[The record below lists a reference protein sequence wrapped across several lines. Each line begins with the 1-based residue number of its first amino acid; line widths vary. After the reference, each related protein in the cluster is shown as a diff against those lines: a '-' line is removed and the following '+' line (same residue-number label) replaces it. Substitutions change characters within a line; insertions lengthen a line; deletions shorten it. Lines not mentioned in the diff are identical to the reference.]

1 MKSTFSQRD
10 IGEDTI
16 YLTQPEGFKN
26 TKNSNKVLLLGKALY
41 GLKQSANIW
50 FNLLAKEIIALDFTQ
65 LKNDSYLYYNKS
77 KDTIIIVYVD
87 NIAIMGPNIS
97 YIKEIIA
104 KLGERFIIS
113 DLRPIQSYLGIDI
126 IRSQDLKIT
135 TLL

>member
-1 MKSTFSQRD
+1 MKSAFSQGD

-16 YLTQPEGFKN
+16 YLTQLEGFKN
-26 TKNSNKVLLLGKALY
+26 TKNPNKVLLLGKALY

-50 FNLLAKEIIALDFTQ
+50 FNLLAKEIIALGFTQ
-65 LKNDSYLYYNKS
+65 LKNDSCLYYNKS

-87 NIAIMGPNIS
+87 DIAITGPDTS

-104 KLGERFIIS
+104 KFGERFIIS
-113 DLRPIQSYLGIDI
+113 DFKLIQSYLGIDI
-126 IRSQDLKIT
+126 IKSKDLKIT